1 MLDSGASSN
10 FISES
15 IAAEL
20 GLQFKSLAS
29 RTVRLADGKLIST
42 VGQVQIPIMFGG
54 YKYHGKFFVLK
65 GDVPLIL
72 GMDFL
77 VSV

>member
-1 MLDSGASSN
+1 
-10 FISES
+10 
-15 IAAEL
+15 
-20 GLQFKSLAS
+20 
-29 RTVRLADGKLIST
+29 
-42 VGQVQIPIMFGG
+42 MFGG